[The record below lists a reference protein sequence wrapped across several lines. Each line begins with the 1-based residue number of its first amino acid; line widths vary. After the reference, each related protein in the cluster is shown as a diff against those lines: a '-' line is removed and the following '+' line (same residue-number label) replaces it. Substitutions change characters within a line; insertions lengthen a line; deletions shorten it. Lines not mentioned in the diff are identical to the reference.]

1 MKTTLVLAT
10 GLSLSLHNSQ
20 AIRLSTIPNRDED
33 DGADEFDRLEESI
46 HKDLDYNDILQF
58 SENVKEGN
66 VSAES
71 QVPEQAPGAAQEK
84 KEEKPKEEKK
94 EDKKLWATTD
104 IFITQ

>member
-10 GLSLSLHNSQ
+10 GLSLSAVNNSS
-20 AIRLSTIPNRDED
+20 AVRLTFVNRDD

-66 VSAES
+66 ISADS
-71 QVPEQAPGAAQEK
+71 
-84 KEEKPKEEKK
+84 
-94 EDKKLWATTD
+94 
-104 IFITQ
+104 

>member
-10 GLSLSLHNSQ
+10 GFSFSANVSS
-20 AIRLSTIPNRDED
+20 AVRLAYINRDD

-66 VSAES
+66 ISADS
-71 QVPEQAPGAAQEK
+71 QVNEEAPKSSDKES
-84 KEEKPKEEKK
+84 EEKPVEVTINVTVNGQEQ
-94 EDKKLWATTD
+94 AGA
-104 IFITQ
+104 